1 MPLPPSAPATSVR
14 GITHSKLPRGDRLT
28 IELTSEGAY
37 STTRAANPDR
47 VILEVANATAGSG
60 ITERASGIAGNLVKS
75 VTVTKGN
82 DEATRFVM
90 EVTGN
95 PRFSTFPL
103 YSPNRLILDIETEA
117 PAQPVSMQPVST
129 SASGIAAKTTT
140 TPLAVTSTP
149 APSTPASTSRG
160 EYPLARQLG
169 LGVSRIVV
177 DPGHGGHD
185 PGAQANGVTEAE
197 LVLDIATRV
206 AAILGNQAGV
216 DVVLTRKTDEFI
228 PLEER
233 TAIANREKA
242 DMFISIHANAS
253 LQSATRGI
261 ETYFLDFATT
271 EEAKALAAR
280 ENASSTQSMRLL
292 PDLVR
297 TIALTNKADESR
309 ELARSVQTS
318 LVRRLA
324 PDAKG
329 LRDLGVKRAPFVV
342 LIGAQMPS
350 VLAEVSFLTNR
361 ADASLLKQP
370 NYRQRI
376 AQALADAILKYR
388 SSLKK
393 VAPTPGT
400 RSD

>member
-1 MPLPPSAPATSVR
+1 VR
-14 GITHSKLPRGDRLT
+14 AITHSKLPKGDRLT

-37 STTRAANPDR
+37 STSRAGNPDR
-47 VILEVANATAGSG
+47 VILEVANATALNSVM
-60 ITERASGIAGNLVKS
+60 ERASAISGNLVKS
-75 VTVTKGN
+75 VNVAKGN
-82 DEATRFVM
+82 DLATRFVL
-90 EVTGN
+90 EVTGH

-103 YSPNRLILDIETEA
+103 YNPNRLVLDIEAESPA
-117 PAQPVSMQPVST
+117 PAAAAQPA
-129 SASGIAAKTTT
+129 SAPAMSIIAKPAMSAA

-149 APSTPASTSRG
+149 APSTPSSTSRG
-160 EYPLARQLG
+160 AYPLARQLG
-169 LGVSRIVV
+169 LGVSRIVI

-185 PGAQANGVTEAE
+185 PGAQANGITEAE

-206 AAILGNQAGV
+206 GAILGNQTGV
-216 DVVLTRKTDEFI
+216 DVILTRRTDEFI
-228 PLEER
+228 ALEER

-253 LQSATRGI
+253 PQVATRGI

-292 PDLVR
+292 PELVR

-370 NYRQRI
+370 NYRQKI

-393 VAPTPGT
+393 VAPTSGT